1 MTEHPPAYGPAS
13 SAARPTP
20 PTPPTPP
27 VLAARD
33 VTRRFGR
40 VTALEDASLEARAG
54 RVTCLLGDNGAGKST
69 LIKVLAGVHPP
80 TEGAVEVDGRAVV
93 LGSPRGAQRHGI
105 ATVYQDLAVIP
116 LMSVWRNFFLGREPT
131 VGWGPLRRLDA
142 AACRAATREAL
153 DAFAIRIDDVDRP
166 LGTLSGGERQ
176 SVAIARAVHAGARAL
191 ILDEPTAA
199 LGVRQ
204 AGLVLEHVRRV
215 RDAGVGVLLVT
226 HNPRHALEAGDAF
239 VVLRRGRV
247 VAEMDRGA
255 ATLAGL
261 TELMAGVPP
270 VRVPVPVR
278 DPYTD

>member
-1 MTEHPPAYGPAS
+1 MSAGLTSPEADDAGGPA
-13 SAARPTP
+13 
-20 PTPPTPP
+20 P
-27 VLAARD
+27 VLAARHL
-33 VTRRFGR
+33 TRRFGR
-40 VTALEDASLEARAG
+40 VTALDDATLEVYAG
-54 RVTCLLGDNGAGKST
+54 GVTCLLGDNGAGKST

-93 LGSPRGAQRHGI
+93 LGSPRDAQRHGI
-105 ATVYQDLAVIP
+105 AVVYQDLAVIP

-131 VGWGPLRRLDA
+131 VGHGPLRRLDA
-142 AACRAATREAL
+142 AACRAATRDAL
-153 DAFAIRIDDVDRP
+153 HDFAIRIDDVDRP

-204 AGLVLEHVRRV
+204 AGLVLEHIRRV

-226 HNPRHALEAGDAF
+226 HNPRHAREAGDAF

-247 VAEMDRGA
+247 AARFRRGEVEA
-255 ATLAGL
+255 AGL
-261 TELMAGVPP
+261 IELMAGVADPP
-270 VRVPVPVR
+270 EGRAGR
-278 DPYTD
+278 E

>member
-1 MTEHPPAYGPAS
+1 MTRHA
-13 SAARPTP
+13 
-20 PTPPTPP
+20 P
-27 VLAARD
+27 VLAARG

-40 VTALEDASLEARAG
+40 VTALADATLEVHGG

-80 TEGAVEVDGRAVV
+80 TEGRVEVDGRPVAFA
-93 LGSPRGAQRHGI
+93 SPRDAQRHGI
-105 ATVYQDLAVIP
+105 AVVYQDLAVIP

-131 VGWGPLRRLDA
+131 VGRGPLRRLDTA
-142 AACRAATREAL
+142 GCRAATREAL

-204 AGLVLEHVRRV
+204 SGLVLEHIRRV

-226 HNPRHALEAGDAF
+226 HNPKDALAAGDAF
-239 VVLRRGRV
+239 VVLRQGRV
-247 VAEMDRGA
+247 VAAEA
-255 ATLAGL
+255 APAGMGLARL
-261 TELMAGVPP
+261 VELMSGGGPQS
-270 VRVPVPVR
+270 
-278 DPYTD
+278 